1 MTADKMMVRVGGGY
15 FKFDEHIPQNQ
26 QYYQKTLLM
35 NMLKSKLSL
44 EQVCENIMNDQK
56 IPQAVSSPY
65 GAGVGHNQITIE
77 RRPYDGDDEK
87 GRNSVKRVSTAIKR
101 GGGNIISLNASGAR

>member
-44 EQVCENIMNDQK
+44 E
-56 IPQAVSSPY
+56 
-65 GAGVGHNQITIE
+65 
-77 RRPYDGDDEK
+77 
-87 GRNSVKRVSTAIKR
+87 
-101 GGGNIISLNASGAR
+101 